1 VVKRDASSAR
11 RSGPDVAAG
20 TMGQWE
26 MTHRSENFVESRRAG
41 SVEMFEVSQ
50 PAGSFPDPPTPS
62 YNLQI
67 IQRCLGHASMEFG
80 GHRFGG
86 VPLPGDMVLSPSH
99 QACSYIMDASTHVV
113 ILPLDAGLV
122 RRVADELVPTFA
134 DDFGD
139 LHTQILSSS
148 AVCRSALSTWNSAKP
163 GAGKTF
169 DGHAATIELIELL
182 LRFSVSPG
190 VLRRQRHHIAPTAL
204 HRVMHYVE
212 ACLAEDVSLGTRRR
226 RRRSVALPLL
236 AKFQGGNRRN
246 AASVRHTTTRLTCHR
261 PAASD
266 KRSPDHHR
274 RVMRILFPPAHVRRA
289 GPGAGRAAARH
300 SRKGDRFAD
309 CCSTSHGT
317 VCKSVCGFVG
327 IGSLSS
333 GGAYQN
339 AVAVERTAS

>member
-139 LHTQILSSS
+139 LHTRILSSS
-148 AVCRSALSTWNSAKP
+148 AVCRSALSTWHSAKP

-212 ACLAEDVSLGTRRR
+212 ACLAEDVSLGKLADVAGLSQYHFLRSFRAEIGETPHQYVIRQRVSRATDLLRRTSAPLTTIAASCGFSSHQHMCAVLGQVRGVPPRDIRARAIALRIAARRR
-226 RRRSVALPLL
+226 MELS
-236 AKFQGGNRRN
+236 
-246 AASVRHTTTRLTCHR
+246 AS
-261 PAASD
+261 PS
-266 KRSPDHHR
+266 
-274 RVMRILFPPAHVRRA
+274 
-289 GPGAGRAAARH
+289 
-300 SRKGDRFAD
+300 AD
-309 CCSTSHGT
+309 
-317 VCKSVCGFVG
+317 
-327 IGSLSS
+327 L
-333 GGAYQN
+333 
-339 AVAVERTAS
+339 